1 MKNVP
6 VASIH
11 LDAIQHNLDFA
22 RELAPKS
29 KVMAVVKADAYG
41 HGAVEVSRAL
51 RNVSAL
57 GVARV
62 EEGVTLREAGIEDPV
77 IVLEGPIDAAELDVC
92 RINRLTPVLHST
104 YQVDTLKSSRHGD
117 MAIWLKVDTGMRRLG
132 FSPEEFRR
140 GMTTGEPLNIVGVMS
155 HLANADDPGVQ
166 ENDDQILIFD
176 ELTRD
181 IDCDL
186 SIAGS
191 GAIIN
196 YPNSHF
202 DWIRP
207 GIMLY
212 GGSPTGKTDD
222 RLRSAMTL
230 EAPVVSINEVR
241 AGESIGYGGIWEAKT
256 DTRVAVVGIGY
267 ADGYPREM
275 PEGTPVVLGGVR
287 RPIVGRISMDMT
299 FVELE
304 AADEI
309 SPGDL
314 AQLWGPELPIDEVA
328 ASIGTISYTL
338 MSGLTARVVRR
349 FEGGAG

>member
-1 MKNVP
+1 MKNLP

-11 LDAIQHNLDFA
+11 LDAIQHNLEFA

-29 KVMAVVKADAYG
+29 KIMAIVKADAYG
-41 HGAVEVSRAL
+41 HGAVQVSRTL

-62 EEGVTLREAGIEDPV
+62 EEGVLLRDAGIETQI
-77 IVLEGPIDAAELDVC
+77 IVLEGPIDDAELDAC
-92 RINRLTPVLHST
+92 RINRLTPVLHSN
-104 YQVDTLKSSRHGD
+104 YQVERLKSSKHAD
-117 MAIWLKVDTGMRRLG
+117 MGVWLKVDTGMHRLG
-132 FSPEEFRR
+132 FSAEEFRL
-140 GMTTGEPLNIVGVMS
+140 GMTTGKALNIVGVMS
-155 HLANADDPGVQ
+155 HLANADDPGEQ
-166 ENDDQILIFD
+166 ENSDQISIFD
-176 ELTRD
+176 DLTRD
-181 IDCDL
+181 VDCEL

-196 YPNSHF
+196 YANSHF

-212 GGSPTGKTDD
+212 GGSPTGRTDS
-222 RLRSAMTL
+222 RLKGAMTL
-230 EAPVVSINEVR
+230 EAPIVSINEIH
-241 AGESIGYGGIWEAKT
+241 AGESIGYGGIWKPKT

-267 ADGYPREM
+267 ADGYPRET
-275 PEGTPVVLGGVR
+275 PEGTPVVIGGVR

-304 AADEI
+304 PGDVVN
-309 SPGDL
+309 PGDL
-314 AQLWGPELPIDEVA
+314 AQLWGPDLPIDEVA

-338 MSGLTARVVRR
+338 VSGLTGRVVRR
-349 FEGGAG
+349 FDGGAA